1 MADSLYTIIAVARA
15 ADIVAPPASDAATD
29 GGDDDVDVAD
39 GAAAADAADGVDAVD
54 GAAAADTADAADGA
68 AAGDAAGWAGHVA
81 DATWDREWPA
91 DGAAAADWAHPPQE
105 QYPPRKHEWCVWY
118 WRSRGCCHGDNCMRA
133 HSFEEYRGPPSDP
146 WTEVQAY
153 WDAKHA
159 ADLQAQLAQADRA
172 AADAAAERD
181 QAVADAAADRA
192 AAAAAAD
199 AHNQLMLQLVQAH
212 VRLLDRVQEQA
223 QHIADLMVAAGYR
236 HIEHRH
242 IERPAPRKAP
252 PPNLLPQRQLI
263 PPPPPAPKA
272 PPPILDEAQMEGE
285 RTEGQ
290 LMETARSDWATELME
305 TTPPPNTPPPTDNLE
320 LAQQLQLDGIPEDA
334 EMICS

>member
-1 MADSLYTIIAVARA
+1 
-15 ADIVAPPASDAATD
+15 
-29 GGDDDVDVAD
+29 
-39 GAAAADAADGVDAVD
+39 
-54 GAAAADTADAADGA
+54 
-68 AAGDAAGWAGHVA
+68 
-81 DATWDREWPA
+81 
-91 DGAAAADWAHPPQE
+91 
-105 QYPPRKHEWCVWY
+105 
-118 WRSRGCCHGDNCMRA
+118 
-133 HSFEEYRGPPSDP
+133 
-146 WTEVQAY
+146 
-153 WDAKHA
+153 
-159 ADLQAQLAQADRA
+159 
-172 AADAAAERD
+172 
-181 QAVADAAADRA
+181 
-192 AAAAAAD
+192 
-199 AHNQLMLQLVQAH
+199 MLQLVQAH
-212 VRLLDRVQEQA
+212 VRLLDRVSEQA

>member
-1 MADSLYTIIAVARA
+1 
-15 ADIVAPPASDAATD
+15 
-29 GGDDDVDVAD
+29 
-39 GAAAADAADGVDAVD
+39 
-54 GAAAADTADAADGA
+54 
-68 AAGDAAGWAGHVA
+68 
-81 DATWDREWPA
+81 
-91 DGAAAADWAHPPQE
+91 
-105 QYPPRKHEWCVWY
+105 
-118 WRSRGCCHGDNCMRA
+118 
-133 HSFEEYRGPPSDP
+133 
-146 WTEVQAY
+146 
-153 WDAKHA
+153 
-159 ADLQAQLAQADRA
+159 
-172 AADAAAERD
+172 
-181 QAVADAAADRA
+181 
-192 AAAAAAD
+192 
-199 AHNQLMLQLVQAH
+199 MLQLIQAH
-212 VRLLDRVQEQA
+212 MSLLGRVQEQA
-223 QHIADLMVAAGYR
+223 QRIEDLMVAAGHR
-236 HIEHRH
+236 HIEQRH